1 LGLAADLPDLLD
13 MLRSVR
19 SHQPEKALAAFLAG
33 RQERGRILESNL
45 RDGNCDRPYA
55 DPFELPFWFAFLQL
69 ASEDASGVEL
79 VRLIKTLK
87 PMMVVDTSDN
97 ATTEKSGGDG
107 PVGESEFN
115 QLRRDHLQPLDC
127 LPSHRTLSVAL
138 YFWQKIHL

>member
-1 LGLAADLPDLLD
+1 MEGGADVN
-13 MLRSVR
+13 RTTKS
-19 SHQPEKALAAFLAG
+19 S
-33 RQERGRILESNL
+33 
-45 RDGNCDRPYA
+45 A

-87 PMMVVDTSDN
+87 PMVVVGADGACSEE
-97 ATTEKSGGDG
+97 ASGDCHEGDAV
-107 PVGESEFN
+107 PAVGESEFN
-115 QLRRDHLQPLDC
+115 KLRREHLQPLDC